1 MTFSELPF
9 RTKANYIFFWIN
21 LFVAFMLAFNGS
33 WMSILHLIISFFC
46 WAAYK
51 YADSLSEKLAKEK
64 KNIDEEK

>member
-51 YADSLSEKLAKEK
+51 YADTLSEKLENQK

>member
-33 WMSILHLIISFFC
+33 WMSILHLIVAFFC

>member
-1 MTFSELPF
+1 MSFSELPF

-33 WMSILHLIISFFC
+33 WMSILHLIVAFFC
-46 WAAYK
+46 WSAYK
-51 YADSLSEKLAKEK
+51 YADKLSEKLKNEK

>member
-21 LFVAFMLAFNGS
+21 LFLAFMLAFNGS
-33 WMSILHLIISFFC
+33 FLAILHLAISFLC

-51 YADSLSEKLAKEK
+51 YADSLSEKLTKQQ
-64 KNIDEEK
+64 KNIDDKK

>member
-9 RTKANYIFFWIN
+9 RTKANYIFFWVN
-21 LFVAFMLAFNGS
+21 LFIAFMLAFNGS
-33 WMSILHLIISFFC
+33 WMAILHLVLSFIC

-51 YADSLSEKLAKEK
+51 YADKLSEKLKNEK

>member
-1 MTFSELPF
+1 
-9 RTKANYIFFWIN
+9 
-21 LFVAFMLAFNGS
+21 MLAFNGS

-46 WAAYK
+46 WVAYK

>member
-1 MTFSELPF
+1 MTFSKLPF

-21 LFVAFMLAFNGS
+21 LFIAFMLAFNGS
-33 WMSILHLIISFFC
+33 WMAILHLVLSFIC

-51 YADSLSEKLAKEK
+51 YADKLSEKLKNEK

>member
-33 WMSILHLIISFFC
+33 WMSIFHLIISFFC

-51 YADSLSEKLAKEK
+51 YADSLSEKLENQKFERAPKV
-64 KNIDEEK
+64 

>member
-51 YADSLSEKLAKEK
+51 YADSLSEKLEKEK
-64 KNIDEEK
+64 KNIDEES

>member
-21 LFVAFMLAFNGS
+21 LFLAFMLAFNGS
-33 WMSILHLIISFFC
+33 LMAILHLAISFLC

-51 YADSLSEKLAKEK
+51 YADSLSEKLQKRQNEVDDQK
-64 KNIDEEK
+64 